1 MPMDRMCI
9 LSRLD
14 AQAARVLALALPP
27 GWVLHNVV
35 SIRQLERESE
45 SGTYNVVV
53 LDALDATLREGC
65 AGAPRS
71 HGGCLHR
78 RLCLPLVLLSP
89 LSVEALD
96 AVVAIAHHCRVSVIY
111 RLPDD
116 RIEHAHDAI
125 ARAAAAR
132 LGVRVLHALERAAC
146 APLPGDVAQTVE
158 HMFWEPGAFRRTG
171 PALSTQGINGAALNA
186 ELRRA
191 GLEPL
196 LVLRRIA
203 RVAHAYQLVA
213 EFDASLKDVA
223 RRVGAGSVD
232 SLARETKLLTK
243 LTPAQMCSRLRAE
256 ELADIAVRAAC
267 SPSRRTLRTRGGV

>member
-1 MPMDRMCI
+1 MDRMCI

-27 GWVLHNVV
+27 GWTTHNVV
-35 SIRQLERESE
+35 SIRQLEREAQ
-45 SGTYNVVV
+45 SGAFNVVV
-53 LDALDATLREGC
+53 LHALDETLRERC

-71 HGGCLHR
+71 HGRCLHR
-78 RLCLPLVLLSP
+78 RLCLPLVLFSP

-96 AVVAIAHHCRVSVIY
+96 AVVAIAHHCRVGVIY

-116 RIEHAHDAI
+116 RIERAHDAI

-132 LGVRVLHALERAAC
+132 LGVRVLHALERAAR
-146 APLPGDVAQTVE
+146 APLSGDIAQTVE

-256 ELADIAVRAAC
+256 ELADIAVRAGC
-267 SPSRRTLRTRGGV
+267 SPSRRRPDTMEVM